1 LIFKR
6 LPLPQKWYTL
16 QRRFLLKS
24 AVYQNIP
31 TLKGVK
37 SLLLKFFFRKTA
49 LSGFLASILEYTRKQ
64 RYNEYSHNKLNLNTQ
79 NQNRSYIM
87 KHIKL
92 IPALFLALASFFTLN
107 AQETQPTFQD
117 FIAQFPK
124 AELPYTFNAATLQ
137 AQLEARTATKAPRLD
152 WEFYQ
157 FLPEL
162 ERSAAFSSMPVHP
175 QPVAAFETAQY
186 TAVVYNLARGL
197 ARGNKTFSITV
208 FTKTGEYIGTHFV
221 AGVNPETLTAATINE
236 DLTATV
242 LEYKVNWT
250 NNYRD
255 NGPIGN
261 SITGLT
267 IVETGVFS
275 LATAG
280 NPDQIVWA
288 NRTASTNSTNL
299 VEMK

>member
-1 LIFKR
+1 LKYFFREIATLCFFGI
-6 LPLPQKWYTL
+6 PFGIYQETTL
-16 QRRFLLKS
+16 Q
-24 AVYQNIP
+24 
-31 TLKGVK
+31 TE
-37 SLLLKFFFRKTA
+37 TA
-49 LSGFLASILEYTRKQ
+49 TK
-64 RYNEYSHNKLNLNTQ
+64 KLNHIIKAKNDFK
-79 NQNRSYIM
+79 IM

-92 IPALFLALASFFTLN
+92 IPALLLALASFTTLN
-107 AQETQPTFQD
+107 AQENNPTFQD
-117 FIAQFPK
+117 FIALFPK
-124 AELPYTFNAATLQ
+124 AELPYTFSAESLQ
-137 AQLEARTATKAPRLD
+137 AQLEARTATKAPRMD
-152 WEFYQ
+152 WEYYQ

-175 QPVAAFETAQY
+175 QPVAAFETEKY

-208 FTKTGEYIGTHFV
+208 FTKTGEHVGTHFV

-236 DLTATV
+236 DLSATI
-242 LEYKVNWT
+242 LEYKITWA

-267 IVETGVFS
+267 VVETGVFS

-280 NPDQIVWA
+280 NPDQIEWA
-288 NRTASTNSTNL
+288 SRTASNNTNL

>member
-1 LIFKR
+1 
-6 LPLPQKWYTL
+6 
-16 QRRFLLKS
+16 
-24 AVYQNIP
+24 
-31 TLKGVK
+31 
-37 SLLLKFFFRKTA
+37 
-49 LSGFLASILEYTRKQ
+49 
-64 RYNEYSHNKLNLNTQ
+64 
-79 NQNRSYIM
+79 M
-87 KHIKL
+87 KNIKL
-92 IPALFLALASFFTLN
+92 IPALLLALASIVNLN
-107 AQETQPTFQD
+107 AQEAKPTFQD

-124 AELPYTFNAATLQ
+124 AELPYTFSAETLQ
-137 AQLEARTATKAPRLD
+137 AQLENRSTNKSARMD

-197 ARGNKTFSITV
+197 ARGTKTFSITV

-221 AGVNPETLTAATINE
+221 AGVNPETLTAATINA
-236 DLTATV
+236 DLSATV
-242 LEYKVNWT
+242 QEYKVNWL

-267 IVETGVFS
+267 LVENGVFV

-280 NPDQIVWA
+280 NPDQIEWTT
-288 NRTASTNSTNL
+288 RTACNNTKL
-299 VEMK
+299 AEMK

>member
-1 LIFKR
+1 MLIPF
-6 LPLPQKWYTL
+6 LIPNTWYTL
-16 QRRFLLKS
+16 QPRFLLKS
-24 AVYQNIP
+24 AVYQKNP
-31 TLKGVK
+31 TLKGIK
-37 SLLLKFFFRKTA
+37 SPILEFFFRKMAA
-49 LSGFLASILEYTRKQ
+49 LRFFGTHFGIYNVTDELQPQQIL
-64 RYNEYSHNKLNLNTQ
+64 NPDTQ
-79 NQNRSYIM
+79 NQNRSQIM
-87 KHIKL
+87 KNIKL
-92 IPALFLALASFFTLN
+92 IPALLLALASFFTLN
-107 AQETQPTFQD
+107 AQETRPTFQD

-137 AQLEARTATKAPRLD
+137 AQLEARTAAKAPRMD

-162 ERSAAFSSMPVHP
+162 ECSAAFSSMPVHP
-175 QPVAAFETAQY
+175 QPVAAFETQQY

-208 FTKTGEYIGTHFV
+208 FMKNGKYVGTHFV

-236 DLTATV
+236 DLSASI
-242 LEYKVNWT
+242 LKYKINWT

-261 SITGLT
+261 CITGLT
-267 IVETGVFS
+267 VVKTGVFS

-280 NPDQIVWA
+280 NPDQIDWTSRA
-288 NRTASTNSTNL
+288 ACNNTNL